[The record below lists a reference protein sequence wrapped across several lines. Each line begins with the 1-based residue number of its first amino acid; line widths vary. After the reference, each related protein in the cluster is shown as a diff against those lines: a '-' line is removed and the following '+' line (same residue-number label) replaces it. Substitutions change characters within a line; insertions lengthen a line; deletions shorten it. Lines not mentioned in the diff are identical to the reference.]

1 MSAARTVGINGL
13 FLDTPHTG
21 TGVYTREVLARLLG
35 NTPNAV
41 TPPHDAEPLR
51 YVLFGHP
58 EHAAEYSRRAPYLR
72 LQAPL
77 RRQSENME
85 KVLWEQAAL
94 PLAARRQRVDLLYA
108 PYFSL
113 PLFAGTRTVVTV
125 HDVIPLALPDYAPS
139 RALRAYFRLVAA
151 AVRKA
156 DVVVTDSQHAAGD
169 VERLL
174 GVPAERLRV
183 IYLGVDRRYTLP
195 PDPAYLDAVRTRL
208 NLPERFILYMG
219 GVDPRKNLATL
230 LRALRLVRERRH
242 TALPLV
248 MVAPLV
254 GPDLPQWRH
263 LNPRLIAATESVE
276 DGVIFLDWVS
286 DAEKAA
292 LYTLATAF
300 VYPSRYEGFG
310 LPILEAMAAGTP
322 VVASRASSLAEV
334 AGDAALLLDPDDAAA
349 WTDALLRIGEDEGLR
364 ADLATRGAAQAGRFT
379 WDATVAALA
388 GVFRDVLAQ

>member
-1 MSAARTVGINGL
+1 VSAVRTVGINGL

-35 NTPNAV
+35 NAPDSAAQSR
-41 TPPHDAEPLR
+41 DAGLLR

-58 EHAAEYSRRAPYLR
+58 EHAADYSRRVPYLR

-77 RRQSENME
+77 RRRLENAE
-85 KVLWEQAAL
+85 KVLWEQAVL
-94 PLAARRQRVDLLYA
+94 PLAAWRQGVDLLYA

-113 PLFAGTRTVVTV
+113 PLFAGARTVVTV
-125 HDVIPLALPDYAPS
+125 HDVIPLALPEYAPS
-139 RALRAYFRLVAA
+139 RALRAYFRLVGA

-156 DVVVTDSQHAAGD
+156 DRVVTDSHHAAGD
-169 VERLL
+169 IERLL
-174 GVPAERLRV
+174 GVPAERICV

-195 PDPAYLDAVRTRL
+195 PDPAHLDAVRARL
-208 NLPERFILYMG
+208 NLPERFILYVG
-219 GVDPRKNLATL
+219 GVDPRKNLTTL
-230 LRALRLVRERRH
+230 LRARRLVRERRQ

-248 MVAPLV
+248 IVAPLA
-254 GPDLPQWRH
+254 GPDLPQWRAV
-263 LNPRLIAATESVE
+263 NPRLVAAAEGVE
-276 DGVIFLDWVS
+276 GGVIFLDWVS

-292 LYTLATAF
+292 LYALATAF

-322 VVASRASSLAEV
+322 VVASRASSLPEV

-349 WTDALLRIGEDEGLR
+349 WADALVRIGEDEALR
-364 ADLATRGAAQAGRFT
+364 ADLVARGAAQARRFT
-379 WDATVAALA
+379 WDATAAALE
-388 GVFRDVLAQ
+388 GVFRDVLAT